1 MKNLLLLIAGVFL
14 FTASYA
20 QKGSVAIA
28 EALLNKGDVAGA
40 KAEVDIAVTIDKNIE
55 KSRTWL
61 IKGKIYKEI
70 ALSED
75 PAVSGL
81 MPTDEAIKEATAALQ
96 KSLLLETKGS
106 TNYNLA
112 EYEVEDF
119 WSKYLNGG
127 GEDYSAENFKSSYEK
142 FYKAAI
148 IKPTDSLTLFYAGV
162 AAQQAEMSKES
173 MAMYYR
179 LVEQNDASEDVFVN
193 IVYVERSE
201 NKDDAKAL
209 SVLQK
214 AKAAYPENADFMRE
228 EINILIAMKQ
238 ANQAIEKLEAAIER
252 EPDNSSLYLNLA
264 VLYDNLGLES
274 TTSEDLASA
283 KAYFAKAQTNY
294 EKTIGIEAD
303 NFVANFNVG
312 VIWVNNAK
320 EFYDKAR
327 AMDLKTYQKEGG
339 KLVEEGDKTLSKALP
354 YLETA
359 HASKPE
365 DCDVMRALMQ
375 VYTQLKQTPK
385 AEAMLN
391 KQDAAGCN

>member
-1 MKNLLLLIAGVFL
+1 MKNLLMIIAGVMIFSA
-14 FTASYA
+14 TYA
-20 QKGSVAIA
+20 QKGSVIKA
-28 EALLNKGDVAGA
+28 EGLLNKADIAGA
-40 KAEVDIAVTIDKNIE
+40 KAEIDIAVTVDKNIE

-70 ALSED
+70 ALSQD

-81 MPTDEAIKEATAALQ
+81 MGTDDAIKEATAALQ
-96 KSLLLETKGS
+96 KSMLLEAQGS

-119 WSKYLNGG
+119 WSKFLNAG
-127 GEDYSAENFKSSYEK
+127 GEDYSAEDFAGSYQK
-142 FYKAAI
+142 FFKAAI

-162 AAQQAEMSKES
+162 AAQQAELNKEAL
-173 MAMYYR
+173 AMYTR
-179 LVEQNDASEDVFVN
+179 LIDQNDATEDVFSTV
-193 IVYVERSE
+193 VYMERSE
-201 NKDDAKAL
+201 NNDDVKAL
-209 SVLQK
+209 EVLQK
-214 AKAAYPENADFMRE
+214 AKAAYPYNADFMRE

-238 ANQAIEKLEAAIER
+238 ADKAIEKLKSAVEM
-252 EPDNSSLYLNLA
+252 EPDNASLFLNLA

-274 TTSEDLASA
+274 TSNEDLAAA
-283 KAYFAKAQTNY
+283 KGHFANAQTNY
-294 EKTIGIEAD
+294 EKTISLDAT
-303 NFVANFNVG
+303 NFVANFNLG

-320 EFYDKAR
+320 EYYDKAR

-359 HASKPE
+359 HASNPS

-375 VYTQLKQTPK
+375 VYTQLKQMPK
-385 AEAMLN
+385 GEAMLA

>member
-1 MKNLLLLIAGVFL
+1 MKNLLLLIAGIFL

-20 QKGSVAIA
+20 QKGSVPKA

-40 KAEVDIAVTIDKNIE
+40 KSEVDIAVTIDKNIE

-61 IKGKIYKEI
+61 VKGKIYKEV

-81 MPTDEAIKEATAALQ
+81 MATDEAIKEATAALQ
-96 KSLLLETKGS
+96 KSLLLETQGS

-127 GEDYSAENFKSSYEK
+127 GEDYSAEDFKGAYEK
-142 FYKAAI
+142 FYKAGI

-162 AAQQAEMSKES
+162 AAQQAEMSKEA

-179 LVEQNDASEDVFVN
+179 LIDQNDASEDVFSTM
-193 IVYVERSE
+193 VYMERTE

-209 SVLQK
+209 EVLQK
-214 AKAAYPENADFMRE
+214 AKTAYPANADFMRE

-238 ANQAIEKLEAAIER
+238 ANEAIQKLEEALER
-252 EPDNSSLYLNLA
+252 EPDNASLFLNLA

-274 TTSEDLASA
+274 TTNEDLASA
-283 KAYFAKAQTNY
+283 KDYFAKAQTNY
-294 EKTIGIEAD
+294 ERTIGIEAD

-339 KLVEEGDKTLSKALP
+339 KLVDEGDKRLSQALP

-365 DCDVMRALMQ
+365 DCDVMRAIMQ
-375 VYTQLKQTPK
+375 VYTQLKQVPK
-385 AEAMLN
+385 AEAMLD

>member
-1 MKNLLLLIAGVFL
+1 MKNLFLLIAGVFL
-14 FTASYA
+14 FTASYS
-20 QKGSVAIA
+20 QKGSVPKA
-28 EALLNKGDVAGA
+28 EALLAKGDVAGA
-40 KAEVDIAVTIDKNIE
+40 KAEVDIAVTVEKNIE

-61 IKGKIYKEI
+61 VKGKIYKEI
-70 ALSED
+70 ALSAD

-81 MPTDEAIKEATAALQ
+81 LATDEAIKEATAALQ
-96 KSLLLETKGS
+96 KSLLLESKGS

-127 GEDYSAENFKSSYEK
+127 GEAYSAENFKSSYEN
-142 FYKAAI
+142 FYKASI

-179 LVEQNDASEDVFVN
+179 LVEQNDASEDIFVN
-193 IVYVERSE
+193 LVYVERSE

-209 SVLQK
+209 EVLQK
-214 AKAAYPENADFMRE
+214 AKAAYPQNADFMRE
-228 EINILIAMKQ
+228 EINILIALKQ

-252 EPDNSSLYLNLA
+252 EPDNASLYLNLA

-274 TTSEDLASA
+274 TASEDLASA
-283 KAYFAKAQTNY
+283 KGYFAKAQTNY
-294 EKTIGIEAD
+294 EKTIGLEAG

-339 KLVEEGDKTLSKALP
+339 KLVEEGDKTLSKSLP
-354 YLETA
+354 YLEAA
-359 HASKPE
+359 HASSPE

-385 AEAMLN
+385 AEAMLG
-391 KQDAAGCN
+391 KQDAGGCN